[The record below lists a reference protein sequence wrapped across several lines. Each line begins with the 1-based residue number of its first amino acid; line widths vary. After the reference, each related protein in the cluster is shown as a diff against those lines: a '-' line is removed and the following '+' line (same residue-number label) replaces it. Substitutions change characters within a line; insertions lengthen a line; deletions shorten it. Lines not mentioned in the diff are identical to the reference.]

1 MSDQTKVKDVFQER
15 AAKRK
20 AAQKLRK
27 QTNPAAGEGDAA
39 HAVIEMQQT
48 FPPRDEHFPGPRE
61 KVRS

>member
-1 MSDQTKVKDVFQER
+1 MSEQTEIKDVFQER